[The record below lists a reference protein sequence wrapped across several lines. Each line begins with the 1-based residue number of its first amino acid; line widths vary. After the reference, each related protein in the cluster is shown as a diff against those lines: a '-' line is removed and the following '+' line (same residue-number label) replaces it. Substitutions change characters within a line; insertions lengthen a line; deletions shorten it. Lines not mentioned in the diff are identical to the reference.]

1 MIVLVWLLVVFE
13 LKKKMCCV
21 YIYIYGILIRRANCM
36 DGGQGSVAL
45 SLYNKYMHAFFSAI
59 EI

>member
-1 MIVLVWLLVVFE
+1 MVFE
-13 LKKKMCCV
+13 LKKKICCV

-45 SLYNKYMHAFFSAI
+45 SLYNKYMHACFSAI